1 MNEHVVEGR
10 TEVAETSVVDTT
22 LVEATPSQVVP
33 LNYEAAFASYTPQ
46 EQKEILELSESID
59 VLRTDNVMHYG
70 GTVMKK
76 TFEQCGEL
84 LKKERG
90 SQADQTVMA
99 MVSELSKKAKDSY
112 DDFNM
117 LIKVKEPNF
126 IQKAILA
133 IKTGRAWNEVQAERI
148 QESAITNYDLL
159 MQLKGYET
167 LWLKELGETDAQV
180 TASAMSDIET
190 GSQLEK
196 YYIAGKLAEERIA
209 GLLEAKQ
216 TQYQQTGLQ
225 KYDYEYEEMK
235 RGSELFSVKMNKLQ
249 QTLDMYRMS
258 VAQLGLIKRT
268 TQNLRITIST
278 EMDHSMTLMG
288 QQLRNALLDA
298 KTRGVLDGY
307 KAISHLNDELIQKVC
322 ENVGLTAQESEELI
336 YAAFF
341 DINSAKTAIT
351 TLINCCQAIEKVAEE
366 KLPEMK
372 ANTAELS
379 KLFDELEAYMKNPL
393 KTLENGGSENTG
405 SPAKGNNKL
414 EF

>member
-1 MNEHVVEGR
+1 MNEQVVQGR
-10 TEVAETSVVDTT
+10 TEVAQASVVDTT
-22 LVEATPSQVVP
+22 LVEAKPTNTVP
-33 LNYEAAFASYTPQ
+33 LNYQAAFESYTPQ
-46 EQKEILELSESID
+46 EQKEILELAESID
-59 VLRTDNVMHYG
+59 VLREDNVMHYG
-70 GTVMKK
+70 GSVMKK
-76 TFEQCGEL
+76 TFDQCGEL

-133 IKTGRAWNEVQAERI
+133 IKTGRAWSDVQAQRI

-159 MQLKGYET
+159 MQLKGYEA

-190 GSQLEK
+190 GSLLEK
-196 YYIAGKLAEERIA
+196 YYIAGKLAEGRIA

-235 RGSELFSVKMNKLQ
+235 RGFDLFSVKMNKLEQ
-249 QTLDMYRMS
+249 SLNMYRMS

-298 KTRGVLDGY
+298 KTRGVLEGY

-341 DINSAKTAIT
+341 DIDSAKTAIT
-351 TLINCCQAIEKVAEE
+351 ALINCCQAIEKVAEE
-366 KLPEMK
+366 KLPEMR

-379 KLFDELEAYMKNPL
+379 KLFDELDEYMKNPL
-393 KTLENGGSENTG
+393 KTVEKGVSSNGNTPAGGSEEL
-405 SPAKGNNKL
+405 K
-414 EF
+414 F